1 MRRFVLACAAL
12 TLLACGGGD
21 STGPV
26 ASAEGSWSLQTV
38 GGSALPYT
46 YAFDAATSH
55 RLEVLSDVFDIRSD
69 GTYTE
74 TFTTRETQ
82 GTTVTTATAT
92 DDGTWSQNGKTVTV
106 TFSDGSHLT
115 ASINQDQITM
125 NTQAGVLLYA
135 RQ

>member
-1 MRRFVLACAAL
+1 MRRFVLACAAM

-26 ASAEGSWSLQTV
+26 ASAEGTWSLQTV
-38 GGSALPYT
+38 GGTALPYT
-46 YAFDAATSH
+46 YAYDAATQH
-55 RLEVLSDVFDIRSD
+55 RLEVMSDVFVMSSD

-74 TFTTRETQ
+74 TFTVRETQ
-82 GTTVTTATAT
+82 GTQVTTST
-92 DDGTWSQNGKTVTV
+92 DADAGTWTQSGRTVTV

-115 ASINQDQITM
+115 ASINEDQITM
-125 NTQAGVLLYA
+125 NTAAGVLLYA

>member
-1 MRRFVLACAAL
+1 MRRFVLACAAV
-12 TLLACGGGD
+12 TLLACGGSD

-46 YAFDAATSH
+46 YAYDAATQH
-55 RLEVLSDVFDIRSD
+55 RLEVLSDVFDISSD

-74 TFTTRETQ
+74 TFTTRETL
-82 GTTVTTATAT
+82 GTQVTTST
-92 DDGTWSQNGKTVTV
+92 DSDAGTWTQSGKSVTI

-115 ASINQDQITM
+115 ATINGDQISMSTA
-125 NTQAGVLLYA
+125 AGVLLYA

>member
-12 TLLACGGGD
+12 ALVSCGGGD

-26 ASAEGSWSLQTV
+26 AASAEGSWSLQSV

-46 YAFDAATSH
+46 YAFDAATQH
-55 RLEVLSDVFDIRSD
+55 RSEVLSDVFDLNAD
-69 GTYTE
+69 GTFTE
-74 TFTTRETQ
+74 TFTTRDTQ
-82 GTTVTTATAT
+82 GTTVTTST
-92 DDGTWSQNGKTVTV
+92 DTDSGTWHQNGKTVTV
-106 TFSDGSHLT
+106 TFSDGSLT
-115 ASINQDQITM
+115 ATINEDQITI